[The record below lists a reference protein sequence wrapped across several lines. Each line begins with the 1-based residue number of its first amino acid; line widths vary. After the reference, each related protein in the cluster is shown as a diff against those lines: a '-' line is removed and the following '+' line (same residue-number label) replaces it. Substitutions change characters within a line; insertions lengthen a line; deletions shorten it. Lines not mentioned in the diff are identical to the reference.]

1 MSYAGHYSLLSG
13 HLAESSAWVD
23 DRFKRGLVA
32 SLVVHAVL
40 LLGLMSVRFSPTIQ
54 QPLASYRV
62 NLVTLQESTAP
73 APLKK
78 TTPIKKAKIS
88 QSTTPAPSKET
99 TPVQKTKTPPEAA
112 TPKPKIDPV
121 PPPIVEPVRTEQVT
135 QSIVDAL
142 ESVAVPQSRDM
153 ASVPNTPVIAP
164 TATESVREPIEEQ
177 SITMPVIPQAP
188 KISVQQPS
196 PKDDP
201 PAPSVPSPGSLAD
214 TLKQAV
220 QSVAVPQNPQRPPA
234 QIKPSPNSKSEN
246 LASSSQSS
254 KVEPQ
259 PKVPSRPRVADS
271 LKQVLQSVVV
281 PEMKQSSGA
290 PKKNVQAVPVP
301 NPSHQEPPL
310 QPRKELE
317 GIVMPSEAPQL
328 AAVDRSK
335 IQALLKNASREHSPN
350 SVHENAVNQKI
361 AKLMIPDVQAPEPH
375 HIFSKPVE
383 SGTQNATTTLQVS
396 GSSPEG
402 HPYWGRVWSK
412 IDREWVAPTVQVSS
426 LNPLRVVLAF
436 RIERNGAVKKLAIEQ
451 SSGNEYYDIAA
462 KRAVLDAAPLPKF
475 SPDMREAY
483 YDVQFQFTV
492 NVDS

>member
-13 HLAESSAWVD
+13 HLAESSESVD

-40 LLGLMSVRFSPTIQ
+40 LLGLMSVRFSPTLQ

-62 NLVTLQESTAP
+62 NLVTLQETTAP
-73 APLKK
+73 APSKKSTSVKKAASVKK
-78 TTPIKKAKIS
+78 TTPVKKATIP
-88 QSTTPAPSKET
+88 PA
-99 TPVQKTKTPPEAA
+99 AA
-112 TPKPKIDPV
+112 SPKPKVDPV
-121 PPPIVEPVRTEQVT
+121 PVPVAEPVRTEQVT

-142 ESVAVPQSRDM
+142 EGVRVPQSREM
-153 ASVPNTPVIAP
+153 APVANAPAVTPT
-164 TATESVREPIEEQ
+164 TAESVREPIERQ
-177 SITMPVIPQAP
+177 SIAMPVIPQAP

-196 PKDDP
+196 SKEDL
-201 PAPSVPSPGSLAD
+201 PAPSAPSSSSLAD

-220 QSVAVPQNPQRPPA
+220 QSVAVPQKPRTPPA
-234 QIKPSPNSKSEN
+234 QIRASPNSQSEN
-246 LASSSQSS
+246 ATSSSQPS

-259 PKVPSRPRVADS
+259 RKAPSRPRVADS

-281 PEMKQSSGA
+281 PEMKQSLGT
-290 PKKNVQAVPVP
+290 PRKNVQAVPVP
-301 NPSHQEPPL
+301 SPSRQEPRL
-310 QPRKELE
+310 QPRKDLE
-317 GIVMPSEAPQL
+317 GMVMPSEAPKL
-328 AAVDRSK
+328 AAVDRAK
-335 IQALLKNASREHSPN
+335 IQASLKDMSNEAPPD
-350 SVHENAVNQKI
+350 SVQENAVNQKI

-383 SGTQNATTTLQVS
+383 SGTQNTTTTLQVS

-412 IDREWVAPTVQVSS
+412 IDREWVAPSVQVSS
-426 LNPLRVVLAF
+426 LSPLRVVLAF

-462 KRAVLDAAPLPKF
+462 KRAVLDAAPLPAF
-475 SPDMREAY
+475 SPDMHEAY